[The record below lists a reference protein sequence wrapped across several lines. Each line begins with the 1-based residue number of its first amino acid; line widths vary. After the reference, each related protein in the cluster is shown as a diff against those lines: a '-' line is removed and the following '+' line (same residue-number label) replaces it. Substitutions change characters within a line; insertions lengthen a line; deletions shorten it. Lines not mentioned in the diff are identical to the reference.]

1 MGPIREGKQFVEM
14 AKAFM
19 RRQVKNCHE
28 KGGGERG
35 HKFRGMDERALE
47 RKYEACPRS

>member
-19 RRQVKNCHE
+19 RRQVKNCLKE
-28 KGGGERG
+28 GREDTNSGKWVRRPWKGNCVE
-35 HKFRGMDERALE
+35 
-47 RKYEACPRS
+47 

>member
-19 RRQVKNCHE
+19 RRQGKNCHE
-28 KGGGERG
+28 KEGGRGDTNSGEWTRG
-35 HKFRGMDERALE
+35 PWKGNCVE
-47 RKYEACPRS
+47 